1 MFSTEKEHAT
11 SGKEQSVGGSSRGL
25 WRSLPGTGLYW
36 HNSSKQCLTR
46 HATDKCIYHHI
57 YHHIYGIY
65 KITMGSLL
73 EWPMFGKQWAT
84 SGSNSGHTWPFQQT
98 FRIVSS
104 ILTNMFDQLSCVSF
118 AQKWMG
124 HYLQKLRKKAYSFHP
139 LYIIFGEE
147 QLIVDNFMQL
157 WFLPEKIAS

>member
-11 SGKEQSVGGSSRGL
+11 SGKEQSVGGISRGL

-65 KITMGSLL
+65 IRLPWAHYWNGPCL
-73 EWPMFGKQWAT
+73 ENNEQHQVPTAAIPDHFSRLFGLFHPFWPT
-84 SGSNSGHTWPFQQT
+84 C
-98 FRIVSS
+98 
-104 ILTNMFDQLSCVSF
+104 LTNFLASVSPKNEWVIISKNYAKKHTVF
-118 AQKWMG
+118 I
-124 HYLQKLRKKAYSFHP
+124 HYISF
-139 LYIIFGEE
+139 L
-147 QLIVDNFMQL
+147 
-157 WFLPEKIAS
+157 EKNN